1 MTDVR
6 PLSLKEYISFTW
18 VLFCFFLVF
27 FFSGVEWGGGGGG
40 GGVFHS
46 NKRKVFSGYNTIF
59 PISTLGDKG
68 RQYSAKMRQALWI
81 ELMVAIVPPQSGVPI
96 YTHIEATRRPSRVHG
111 LVSVIIQHM
120 K

>member
-18 VLFCFFLVF
+18 ALFFCFL
-27 FFSGVEWGGGGGG
+27 SRVEGGGGGG

-59 PISTLGDKG
+59 PISTLGGKG